1 MIVYRIANEEFKT
14 DISGEGSAI
23 YGGRWNSI
31 GMKLLYTS
39 EFISLTILE
48 SLVHFRSDLIPP
60 SQFLLYIDIPEKDI
74 IEISTDKLNSGWVT
88 EPDYTQWIGDQFI
101 NSNQAMILK
110 VPSVIVPQESNLL
123 INPLHKD
130 FKKVKLI
137 STELL
142 QLDKRLH
149 IS

>member
-60 SQFLLYIDIPEKDI
+60 SQFILYIDIPEKDI

-110 VPSVIVPQESNLL
+110 VPSVIVPRESNLL